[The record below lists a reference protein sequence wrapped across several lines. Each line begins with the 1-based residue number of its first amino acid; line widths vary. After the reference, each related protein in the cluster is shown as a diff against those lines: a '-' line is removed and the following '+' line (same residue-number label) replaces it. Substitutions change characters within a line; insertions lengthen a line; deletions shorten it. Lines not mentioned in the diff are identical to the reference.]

1 MFSSQTYSQKL
12 YNISLVYQFET
23 KFFKLILIKNMA
35 EKNNNKKISFTE
47 NLVLTY
53 RKLLSL
59 IVFLFLFCLFLCVF
73 YIIGNYKEF
82 LDSSQKLILSWLS
95 FASIVLGF
103 FSFIGLAVNV
113 ILMIKKNK
121 TKSRILSI
129 FLMLFFLLFSIFAN
143 VFSYFVNYLSLG
155 LVL

>member
-1 MFSSQTYSQKL
+1 
-12 YNISLVYQFET
+12 
-23 KFFKLILIKNMA
+23 MA
-35 EKNNNKKISFTE
+35 EKNNKKKISFTD

-73 YIIGNYKEF
+73 YVIGNYKEF

-95 FASIVLGF
+95 VSSIVLGF
-103 FSFIGLAVNV
+103 FSFIGLIVN
-113 ILMIKKNK
+113 ILLMIKKIKIKN
-121 TKSRILSI
+121 RITAFLLMI
-129 FLMLFFLLFSIFAN
+129 FFILFSIFAN
-143 VFSYFVNYLSLG
+143 VFSYLVNYLSLG

>member
-1 MFSSQTYSQKL
+1 
-12 YNISLVYQFET
+12 
-23 KFFKLILIKNMA
+23 MA
-35 EKNNNKKISFTE
+35 ERNNKKKISFTD

-73 YIIGNYKEF
+73 YVIGNYKEF

-95 FASIVLGF
+95 VSSIVLGF
-103 FSFIGLAVNV
+103 FSFIGLIVN
-113 ILMIKKNK
+113 ILLIIKKIKIKNRIPAFLLMI
-121 TKSRILSI
+121 
-129 FLMLFFLLFSIFAN
+129 FFILFSIFVN
-143 VFSYFVNYLSLG
+143 VFSYLVNYLSLG

>member
-1 MFSSQTYSQKL
+1 
-12 YNISLVYQFET
+12 
-23 KFFKLILIKNMA
+23 MA
-35 EKNNNKKISFTE
+35 EKNNKKKISFTD

-73 YIIGNYKEF
+73 YVIGNYKEF

-95 FASIVLGF
+95 VSSIVLGF
-103 FSFIGLAVNV
+103 FSFIGLIVN
-113 ILMIKKNK
+113 ILLMIKKIKIKN
-121 TKSRILSI
+121 RISAFLLMI
-129 FLMLFFLLFSIFAN
+129 FFILFSIFAN
-143 VFSYFVNYLSLG
+143 VFSYLVIYLSLG

>member
-1 MFSSQTYSQKL
+1 
-12 YNISLVYQFET
+12 
-23 KFFKLILIKNMA
+23 MA
-35 EKNNNKKISFTE
+35 EKNNKKKISFTD

-73 YIIGNYKEF
+73 YVIGNYKEF

-95 FASIVLGF
+95 VSSIVLGF
-103 FSFIGLAVNV
+103 FSFIGLVVN
-113 ILMIKKNK
+113 ILLMIKKIKIKN
-121 TKSRILSI
+121 RIPAFLLMI
-129 FLMLFFLLFSIFAN
+129 FFILFSIFVN
-143 VFSYFVNYLSLG
+143 VFSYLVNYLSLG

>member
-1 MFSSQTYSQKL
+1 
-12 YNISLVYQFET
+12 
-23 KFFKLILIKNMA
+23 MA
-35 EKNNNKKISFTE
+35 EKNNKKKISFTD

-73 YIIGNYKEF
+73 YVIGNYKEF

-95 FASIVLGF
+95 VSSIVLGF
-103 FSFIGLAVNV
+103 FSFIGLVVN
-113 ILMIKKNK
+113 ILLIIKKIKIKNRIPAFLLMI
-121 TKSRILSI
+121 
-129 FLMLFFLLFSIFAN
+129 FFILFSIFAN
-143 VFSYFVNYLSLG
+143 VFSYLVNYLSLG